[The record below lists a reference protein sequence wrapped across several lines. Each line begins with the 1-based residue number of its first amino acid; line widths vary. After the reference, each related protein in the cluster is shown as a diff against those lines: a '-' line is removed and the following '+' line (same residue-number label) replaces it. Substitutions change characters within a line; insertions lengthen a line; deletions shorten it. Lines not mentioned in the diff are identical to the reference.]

1 LTFLLVFEKTGTDM
15 LCCINSLLDKL
26 VWTCRSFGVVIG
38 NGSGRP
44 STKSCVYKYEN
55 DKSDIYL
62 L

>member
-1 LTFLLVFEKTGTDM
+1 M